1 MIDWRTVIL
10 TLVWVLGLALLLA
23 GWSYSRWS
31 RHPTS
36 PKVTWL
42 GLLLTIAG
50 LLAVRLL
57 G

>member
-10 TLVWVLGLALLLA
+10 TLVWVLGLAILLA

-50 LLAVRLL
+50 LLAIRLF